1 MNRRSRRRGKR
12 GRTSAGPQAKRR
24 RGPLESMPGE
34 LEAAPAPVPAP
45 APAAAAQPSVVMVAG
60 LPPGCGVIELKS
72 RLEAYGPIARTR
84 IDAAAATGHVT
95 FRSAAAATAAIAASL
110 DPECG
115 ITIGSKK
122 VLVVQASEA
131 PNNSTS
137 VVQSDPADASN
148 NFVSDALAI
157 PSSRIAPEA
166 IHKAREIVAYDDLF

>member
-12 GRTSAGPQAKRR
+12 GRTSPDPPAKRR

-34 LEAAPAPVPAP
+34 LEAAPAPA
-45 APAAAAQPSVVMVAG
+45 PSVVMVAG

-72 RLEAYGPIARTR
+72 RLEAYGTIARTR

-148 NFVSDALAI
+148 NIASDALAI

>member
-12 GRTSAGPQAKRR
+12 GRTSPDPPAKRR

-34 LEAAPAPVPAP
+34 LEAATAPVPAP
-45 APAAAAQPSVVMVAG
+45 AAAPQPSVVMFAG

-72 RLEAYGPIARTR
+72 RLEAYGPSRAR

-95 FRSAAAATAAIAASL
+95 FRSASAATAAIAASL

-122 VLVVQASEA
+122 VLVVQANEA

-137 VVQSDPADASN
+137 VIQSEPADASN
-148 NFVSDALAI
+148 NIASDTLAI

>member
-12 GRTSAGPQAKRR
+12 GRTSPDPPAKRR

-34 LEAAPAPVPAP
+34 LEAAPAPVPT
-45 APAAAAQPSVVMVAG
+45 PAASVVMVAG

-72 RLEAYGPIARTR
+72 RLEAYGPVARTR

-122 VLVVQASEA
+122 VLVVQAIEA

-137 VVQSDPADASN
+137 MVQTDPADASN
-148 NFVSDALAI
+148 NIASDALAI

>member
-12 GRTSAGPQAKRR
+12 GRTSPDPPAKRR
-24 RGPLESMPGE
+24 RGSLESESGE
-34 LEAAPAPVPAP
+34 LEAAPVPVPAP
-45 APAAAAQPSVVMVAG
+45 ATAPQPSLVMVAG

-122 VLVVQASEA
+122 VLVVQACEA
-131 PNNSTS
+131 PNDQKS
-137 VVQSDPADASN
+137 VVQSDPADAAKN
-148 NFVSDALAI
+148 GARDASAI
-157 PSSRIAPEA
+157 LSRLGPKA

>member
-12 GRTSAGPQAKRR
+12 GRTSPDPPAKRR

-34 LEAAPAPVPAP
+34 LEAATAPVPAP
-45 APAAAAQPSVVMVAG
+45 AAAPQPSVVIAKVA
-60 LPPGCGVIELKS
+60 PGGV
-72 RLEAYGPIARTR
+72 RPIARTR

-95 FRSAAAATAAIAASL
+95 FRSASAATAAIAASL

-122 VLVVQASEA
+122 VLVVQANEA

-137 VVQSDPADASN
+137 VIQSEPADASN
-148 NFVSDALAI
+148 NIASDTLAI

>member
-12 GRTSAGPQAKRR
+12 GRTSPDPPAKRR
-24 RGPLESMPGE
+24 RGSLESMPGE

-45 APAAAAQPSVVMVAG
+45 AAAPQPSLVMVAG

-72 RLEAYGPIARTR
+72 RLEAYGPVARTR

-95 FRSAAAATAAIAASL
+95 FRSGAAAMAAIAASL

-122 VLVVQASEA
+122 VLVVQASEV
-131 PNNSTS
+131 PNNPTS
-137 VVQSDPADASN
+137 VVPSVPADASN
-148 NFVSDALAI
+148 NITSDALAT
-157 PSSRIAPEA
+157 PSSRIASQV